1 MRLNDFINDM
11 PFLIP
16 EMVGEELYSD
26 YQKATEWLKEHY
38 SGKVTGLWHILVP
51 ADDGGLQ
58 AIIRFEHELPYTE
71 RIDIHGGVF
80 DFLQQE
86 SLFDVVGNDFQD
98 IDVMLNE
105 FFSPQSIVCVF
116 DNNREKSDVH

>member
-1 MRLNDFINDM
+1 
-11 PFLIP
+11 
-16 EMVGEELYSD
+16 MVDED
-26 YQKATEWLKEHY
+26 TFNAYQQATEWLKEHY
-38 SGKVTGLWHILVP
+38 SGKVTGLWHILAP

-58 AIIRFEHELPYTE
+58 AIIRFEHKLHYTE
-71 RIDIHGGVF
+71 RIDIHRGVF
-80 DFLQQE
+80 DFLHQE
-86 SLFDVVGNDFQD
+86 SLFDVVGNDFRD